1 MHSKYKI
8 WDFIKQ
14 NKNTITSSSDG
25 LVCIY
30 SYEPL
35 FNHMLIENIYK
46 KFDRE
51 DFKALRAK
59 ELSPTWV
66 EDNLNSLSLF
76 GNTESYI
83 INQAEDL
90 SEELKES
97 LFEPSLDL
105 SNRSVIL
112 IFNKS
117 DKFFQKISKNKEI
130 KTYSITEHPF
140 WEADKLLE
148 FVLSRFSLRLTYE
161 AKEYVLEV
169 VNNSYIDFLNLAS
182 KLELSFN
189 DSEISKDMLDEL
201 IVKNRVDNFEF
212 ARLFGY
218 KNSKAFYKKIIDTS
232 LSFDEMRALFY
243 FLQTHMLKIASTD
256 HIYKKTKQTKYDKQI
271 LEQSKIWKSHELEL
285 SITLLKKLEFMAKL
299 KNPLILNDLKSS
311 RLRSL
316 L

>member
-14 NKNTITSSSDG
+14 NENTITSSSDG

-35 FNHMLIENIYK
+35 FNHILIENIYQ
-46 KFDRE
+46 KFDNY
-51 DFKALRAK
+51 KSLRAK
-59 ELSPTWV
+59 ELGPTWV

-90 SEELKES
+90 SEDVKES
-97 LFEPSLDL
+97 LFSSSLDL
-105 SNRSVIL
+105 SDRSVIL

-117 DKFFQKISKNKEI
+117 DKAFQKISKNKDI
-130 KTYSITEHPF
+130 KSYSIVEHPF
-140 WEADKLLE
+140 WEADKLLD
-148 FVLSRFSLRLTYE
+148 FVLSKFHLRLSYE

-169 VNNSYIDFLNLAS
+169 VNNSYIDFLNLSS
-182 KLELSFN
+182 KLELSFK
-189 DSEISKDMLDEL
+189 DSEVSKAMLEDL

-218 KNSKAFYKKIIDTS
+218 KNSKAFYKKIIDTP

-271 LEQSKIWKSHELEL
+271 LEQSKIWKSHELDL
-285 SITLLKKLEFMAKL
+285 SITFLKKLEFMAKL